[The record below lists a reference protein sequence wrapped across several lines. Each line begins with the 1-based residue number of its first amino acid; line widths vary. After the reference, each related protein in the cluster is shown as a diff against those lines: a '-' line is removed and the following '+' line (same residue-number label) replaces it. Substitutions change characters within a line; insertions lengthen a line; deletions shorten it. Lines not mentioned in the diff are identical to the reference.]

1 MKKIII
7 SGEIGWDIT
16 ADDVRKELNSAKGA
30 DLDVHIASPGG
41 YVSSGLE
48 IFNLF
53 RDYKKE
59 NPDAQTLAT
68 IKGIAASMAT
78 YLANNPAFDL
88 VAAEDN
94 AVFMIH
100 NAWGGAIG
108 DYRDM
113 LKISQVLDGLT
124 GIIAKA
130 YVQKTGKS
138 NKTIRQMMD
147 EETWL
152 FGDEIKEAGFVDE
165 IIKTDNDDDKVESL
179 ALAKTKFSELSAKLK
194 EKPENFDYNKIA
206 AMINL
211 ETDGTNETPRI
222 GSNTEG
228 KKYSG
233 RIGENSSIHNYL
245 KKAQNPVQNA
255 GKNKMEVSNMT
266 LKELLGQNPTAKIEY
281 ENELN
286 KKFEAGKKE
295 GKESM
300 QATINIAAKY
310 LGKDENE
317 NSYPA
322 AIQNIACSV
331 LKGEKSAESLETTVA
346 AFDAL
351 KEATNSANAQ
361 TEQPPETNG
370 QQTGQLSTDGN
381 VKSLDDYNALIA
393 KEKAKN
399 GVEVR

>member
-30 DLDVHIASPGG
+30 DLDIQIASPGG

-59 NPDAQTLAT
+59 NPDAQMLAT

-88 VAAEDN
+88 IAAEDN

-100 NAWGGAIG
+100 NVWGGAIG

-147 EETWL
+147 EEIWL

-165 IIKTDNDDDKVESL
+165 IIKTDSENDKVESL

-194 EKPENFDYNKIA
+194 DKPENFDYNKIA
-206 AMINL
+206 AMINV
-211 ETDGTNETPRI
+211 D
-222 GSNTEG
+222 EG

-245 KKAQNPVQNA
+245 QKVRNPVQNA

-266 LKELLGQNPTAKIEY
+266 LKELLKQNPTAKIEY

-286 KKFEAGKKE
+286 AKFEAGKKE

-300 QATINIAAKY
+300 QETINIAAKY

-351 KEATNSANAQ
+351 KEATKSKDVQ

-370 QQTGQLSTDGN
+370 QQTEQLSTDGN
-381 VKSLDDYNALIA
+381 VKNIDDYNALIA

>member
-16 ADDVRKELNSAKGA
+16 ADNIREELNSAKGA

-59 NPDAQTLAT
+59 NPNAQMLAT

-88 VAAEDN
+88 IAAEDN

-100 NAWGGAIG
+100 NAWGCTCG

-130 YVQKTGKS
+130 YVQKTGKT
-138 NKTIRQMMD
+138 NKKIRQMMD

-165 IIKTDNDDDKVESL
+165 IISTENDEDKVESL
-179 ALAKTKFSELSAKLK
+179 ALAKTKFFELSAKLK
-194 EKPENFDYNKIA
+194 DKPENFDYNKIA

-211 ETDGTNETPRI
+211 DE
-222 GSNTEG
+222 
-228 KKYSG
+228 KKV
-233 RIGENSSIHNYL
+233 
-245 KKAQNPVQNA
+245 QNPVQNA

-266 LKELLGQNPTAKIEY
+266 LKELLDQNPTAKIEY

-300 QATINIAAKY
+300 QATINIATKY

-351 KEATNSANAQ
+351 KEATKSKDAQ
-361 TEQPPETNG
+361 TEQPPEANG
-370 QQTGQLSTDGN
+370 QQTAQLSTDGN
-381 VKSLDDYNALIA
+381 VKSIDDYNALIA